1 MMFPRVYIDNST
13 REHPTGFLGAQRL
26 IDCLKRTARNV
37 PKSTGEPAEQKKDE
51 YKHGADAFRGL
62 ATIVDQV
69 TNENERPTAP
79 GHHAGGSRSRIRLPV
94 QRRWERAGTDGRSRC
109 WSQPEHARSFST
121 DARRGRQRY

>member
-1 MMFPRVYIDNST
+1 
-13 REHPTGFLGAQRL
+13 
-26 IDCLKRTARNV
+26 V

-79 GHHAGGSRSRIRLPV
+79 VMPGFQISDSGMGVL
-94 QRRWERAGTDGRSRC
+94 G
-109 WSQPEHARSFST
+109 
-121 DARRGRQRY
+121 